1 MRNLFLTCI
10 VNTFTAT
17 INCCQPTGSTMILF
31 LSTFMDVLRKLLFTT
46 LIEGIL
52 VRNFVLTRHMTSG
65 LFTLQSSSKTHT
77 IDFGFTSGKP
87 SSTCADW
94 VRWKFGKYVPCKH
107 IFATFRLVDG
117 WGWASLPDVYKHSP
131 YLSDDSS
138 TMLEYSG
145 SCVPNSAFLIVVLE
159 TVVLMKL

>member
-1 MRNLFLTCI
+1 MHHKYLYRNY
-10 VNTFTAT
+10 
-17 INCCQPTGSTMILF
+17 
-31 LSTFMDVLRKLLFTT
+31 KLLPTFRKYNDFVPEY
-46 LIEGIL
+46 LHRCPQKVIIHYL
-52 VRNFVLTRHMTSG
+52 DRRNISQKFYGDVLTRHMTSG

-138 TMLEYSG
+138 AMLEYSG

-159 TVVLMKL
+159 TIVLMKL